1 MFEQLSRRADKARA
15 ASTLALPCATGH
27 LRRFVCHERLGVR
40 FAALGTL
47 AAAAL
52 LAAWTVSYLAFPEG
66 VLRGRTAAAAL
77 AGTEAAASF
86 WAEWARLAA
95 VNLVVGTL
103 PVLANSTFAYRGY
116 PLGYLL
122 PLLWAA
128 LYGVT
133 LGTNSF
139 TIPLPEPMAP
149 SLAVFGRS
157 GVYEIAAYV
166 LVTVA
171 THALPRANVTRF
183 FPPTSSLNSPRPHI
197 RHVQWVG
204 VGLAIALLL
213 AASAWEAFGIMAVA
227 GASS

>member
-1 MFEQLSRRADKARA
+1 MFERLSRRADKARA
-15 ASTLALPCATGH
+15 ASTLAPPRVTRR
-27 LRRFVCHERLGVR
+27 LRRLVCHERLGVR
-40 FAALGTL
+40 FAALGIL

-52 LAAWTVSYLAFPEG
+52 LAAWTVSYLALPEG

-139 TIPLPEPMAP
+139 TIPLRQRMAP
-149 SLAVFGRS
+149 SLLVFGRS
-157 GVYEIAAYV
+157 GIYEIGAYV
-166 LVTVA
+166 LVAAA
-171 THALPRANVTRF
+171 TYTLSCANVTRF
-183 FPPTSSLNSPRPHI
+183 FPPTSTLNDPRPHV
-197 RHVQWVG
+197 RRAQWVG

-213 AASAWEAFGIMAVA
+213 AASAWEAFGIIAVA
-227 GASS
+227 EASP